1 MALYTT
7 SIDSSLS
14 PSEAFAYMA
23 AFENVAQWDPGVVEA
38 QRLERT
44 GPPRHGVPSAHPDR

>member
-14 PSEAFAYMA
+14 PSDAFAYMA
-23 AFENVAQWDPGVVEA
+23 AFENVASGTRVCSRRSVS
-38 QRLERT
+38 RT
-44 GPPRHGVPSAHPDR
+44 DRSISARSSECSPDR